1 MEFRMIKC
9 PTPILGFAA
18 YSGTGK
24 TTLLE
29 KLLPILNE
37 GGVRIAVLKHAHHQ
51 FDIDQPGKDSYR
63 LRHAGAQQMLIA
75 SAQRWALMTENTLA
89 AEPRLEEL
97 LPHLDHKK
105 LDLVLVEGFKQESFS
120 KIELHRPST
129 GKTTIYPTDS
139 NIIAVATD
147 EPDKLATQLPILD
160 INNVVEIA
168 NFIRDRFLSPNEA

>member
-1 MEFRMIKC
+1 MIEC
-9 PTPILGFAA
+9 PTPLLGFAA

-29 KLLPILNE
+29 KLLPVLRQ
-37 GGVRIAVLKHAHHQ
+37 GGIRIAVIKHAHHQ

-75 SAQRWALMTENTLA
+75 SSQRWALMSENTIPS
-89 AEPRLEEL
+89 EPRLQDL
-97 LPHLDHKK
+97 LPKLDHLQ
-105 LDLVLVEGFKQESFS
+105 LDLVLVEGFKQEAFR

-129 GKTTIYPTDS
+129 GKETIFPNDE

-147 EPDKLATQLPILD
+147 AAEQIDTRLPILD
-160 INNVVEIA
+160 INNVAEIA
-168 NFIRDRFLSPNEA
+168 NFIMANFLSRSEA

>member
-1 MEFRMIKC
+1 MIEC
-9 PTPILGFAA
+9 PTPLLGFAA

-37 GGVRIAVLKHAHHQ
+37 GGIRIAVLKHAHHQ

-75 SAQRWALMTENTLA
+75 SDQRWALMTENTLA
-89 AEPRLEEL
+89 AEPSLEDL
-97 LPHLDHKK
+97 LPRLDHQK
-105 LDLVLVEGFKQESFS
+105 LDLVLVEGFKHQPFY

-129 GKTTIYPTDS
+129 GKACIFPADT
-139 NIIAVATD
+139 NIIAIATD
-147 EPDKLATQLPILD
+147 EADKLDTQLPILD
-160 INNVVEIA
+160 INNVAEIA
-168 NFIRDRFLSPNEA
+168 NFIRARFLSPDEA

>member
-1 MEFRMIKC
+1 MIEC
-9 PTPILGFAA
+9 PTPLLGFAA

-29 KLLPILNE
+29 QLLPILSQ
-37 GGVRIAVLKHAHHQ
+37 GGIRIAVLKHAHHQ

-75 SAQRWALMTENTLA
+75 SAQRWALMTENT
-89 AEPRLEEL
+89 EPSEPKLKDL
-97 LPHLDHKK
+97 LPQLDHQQ
-105 LDLVLVEGFKQESFS
+105 LDLVLVEGFKQEAFS

-129 GKTTIYPTDS
+129 GKETIFPTDD

-147 EPDKLATQLPILD
+147 AAEQIDTQLPILD
-160 INNVVEIA
+160 INDVEQIA
-168 NFIRDRFLSPNEA
+168 HFIRVNFLSHREA